1 MAEEAMAELI
11 IKDLSAPASFKQRLG
26 IGMAMVATAFPHG
39 LTEEEARGFLDRLF
53 SDEDGYR
60 EQAVADLTG
69 LIKGNLSKQAEEK
82 EMNDGDEGSEVSGAR
97 QSQRRDENRRLGHD
111 CVQAV
116 T

>member
-1 MAEEAMAELI
+1 MAEVRIE
-11 IKDLSAPASFKQRLG
+11 DLSVPASYKQRLG

-69 LIKGNLSKQAEEK
+69 LIRSNLSNQAEEK
-82 EMNDGDEGSEVSGAR
+82 VMNHGD
-97 QSQRRDENRRLGHD
+97 
-111 CVQAV
+111 
-116 T
+116 